1 MRKHP
6 FPTLVLTGLL
16 LLGGGQGPAWAAE
29 EGFSAAAPSPAP
41 VDRNE
46 GIRDQIIN
54 FRDIPSLIK
63 NPTFVTL
70 RYDNADLREVL
81 RLVAHRGGMN
91 LVLDESVSGRFSID
105 VRAVPLDEFFA
116 IVLRTNGL
124 AARRVGTSLLIA
136 KEDQL
141 RSRVDATQ
149 AATFRLNNATA
160 KDVATI
166 LEKVLGGQ
174 GGGGGGGGAGG
185 AQGGG
190 VRITVDDRTNSIL
203 VVGTGEDLARIRN
216 TIRAVDVPAPQVMIE
231 VQLVEIGVNHL
242 RQLEGQLGFGGSKFG
257 FANNVTSV
265 QSTAN
270 GQPAGGVPASGGGT
284 SVTFSSMG
292 NVTAN
297 LQARVNALVR
307 NGSARVLANPRV
319 TTQDNYTAVLQIQ
332 NKVPVL
338 RTNFQ
343 SGNGA
348 AVATE
353 SVSFEP
359 IGEEL
364 NITPRIDTNGFVTM
378 VLEPKMSV
386 RGNDVIVNRNTVPE
400 INERTVKTQVRVAD
414 GETVVIGG
422 LIRKNLTRAVA
433 KMPILGDLPAVGFLF
448 RNETQ
453 NEVET
458 EIIIMVTPHITNAL
472 APGDP
477 S

>member
-1 MRKHP
+1 
-6 FPTLVLTGLL
+6 
-16 LLGGGQGPAWAAE
+16 
-29 EGFSAAAPSPAP
+29 
-41 VDRNE
+41 
-46 GIRDQIIN
+46 
-54 FRDIPSLIK
+54 
-63 NPTFVTL
+63 
-70 RYDNADLREVL
+70 
-81 RLVAHRGGMN
+81 MN

-166 LEKVLGGQ
+166 LEKVLGSQ
-174 GGGGGGGGAGG
+174 GGGGGG

-270 GQPAGGVPASGGGT
+270 GQPAAGLPASGGGT

-297 LQARVNALVR
+297 LQAR
-307 NGSARVLANPRV
+307 
-319 TTQDNYTAVLQIQ
+319 
-332 NKVPVL
+332 
-338 RTNFQ
+338 
-343 SGNGA
+343 
-348 AVATE
+348 
-353 SVSFEP
+353 
-359 IGEEL
+359 
-364 NITPRIDTNGFVTM
+364 
-378 VLEPKMSV
+378 
-386 RGNDVIVNRNTVPE
+386 
-400 INERTVKTQVRVAD
+400 
-414 GETVVIGG
+414 
-422 LIRKNLTRAVA
+422 
-433 KMPILGDLPAVGFLF
+433 
-448 RNETQ
+448 
-453 NEVET
+453 
-458 EIIIMVTPHITNAL
+458 
-472 APGDP
+472 
-477 S
+477 